1 MKKNH
6 LISHLITSSLL
17 FFLFACT
24 NSDIIDALPDNRPDY
39 KQSKSI
45 NQLEIPPDLTQSSL
59 DDSLQVPELRGADNI
74 SLTMYTDER
83 ESINQ
88 ADYNPFEQGLK
99 NIHRQGDSSW
109 IQLNE
114 KPQVVW
120 KQLLNYWNDRGIL
133 LVRRDEAIGIM
144 ETDWLERRSNM
155 PSGAVQSLIGKIF
168 SGLYDDGHRDMYRTR
183 IDYDGETTYV
193 YLTHYG
199 ASEEAVDAAG
209 DVVRTG
215 GRLNNNADI
224 TFAWVADQRDPELEI
239 EMLRRLSLYFSKLDG
254 QEKIIAAES
263 KDALT
268 PGKLRVTNLDD
279 GTPALV
285 IQGDFNQAWTI
296 LGIAI
301 DRAGYEIN
309 QQDRKNGQYNVAKID
324 IKEIGLIF
332 PEEEKTVTTY
342 DVGLADMSDQQVVVV
357 KSINKEAA
365 DPNASLLFLQNISK
379 EIKF

>member
-357 KSINKEAA
+357 KSINKETA